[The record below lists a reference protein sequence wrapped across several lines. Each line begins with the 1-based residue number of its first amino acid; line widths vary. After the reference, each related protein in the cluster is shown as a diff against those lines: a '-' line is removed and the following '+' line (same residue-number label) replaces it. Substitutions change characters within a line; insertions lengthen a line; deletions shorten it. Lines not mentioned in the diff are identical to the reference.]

1 MLSHSLLYP
10 SFYIQALPNAS
21 ANTYMD
27 RKVGNGNRIFIPG
40 EEVQELARTE
50 KLLVC
55 YHSSD
60 ETLLIQW
67 EGSISSEELRS
78 GYELILEQVR
88 RFRPVKW
95 LLDLQKRSTI
105 RRDDQRWI
113 FEQVFPEALQLVGD
127 DIFVGVVLPVFLM
140 HDLVSELTGDELI
153 QQGNLMVMH
162 HFMYPQEAQRWLNEM
177 YLLKT
182 GS

>member
-1 MLSHSLLYP
+1 MS
-10 SFYIQALPNAS
+10 I
-21 ANTYMD
+21 
-27 RKVGNGNRIFIPG
+27 GNVTFTTG
-40 EEVQELARTE
+40 EDVQELCRTE

-55 YHSSD
+55 YSSAED
-60 ETLLIQW
+60 TLLIRW
-67 EGSISSEELRS
+67 EGNITSEELRS
-78 GYELILEQVR
+78 GYEIIMEQVR

-95 LLDLQKRSTI
+95 LLDLRKRSTI

-113 FEQVFPEALQLVGD
+113 FEQVFPEALMLVGD
-127 DIFVGVVLPVFLM
+127 DIFVAVILPVFLM

-162 HFMYPQEAQRWLNEM
+162 HFMYPEEAQRWLNEM